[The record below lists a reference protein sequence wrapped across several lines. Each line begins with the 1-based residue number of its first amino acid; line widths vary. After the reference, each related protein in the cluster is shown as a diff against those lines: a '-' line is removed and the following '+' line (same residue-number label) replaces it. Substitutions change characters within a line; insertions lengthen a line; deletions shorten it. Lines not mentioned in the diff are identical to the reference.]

1 MFLYVL
7 CSSLPLE
14 MIQLDLRIFF
24 KGVGNPPVNQKR
36 TIFRCENPEAQS
48 VAKLLHLTVESFGNL
63 EAPLRGVLANV
74 GVWRWLVGWLVCEVV
89 G

>member
-1 MFLYVL
+1 
-7 CSSLPLE
+7 

-63 EAPLRGVLANV
+63 EPLCEVSWRTLGFGV
-74 GVWRWLVGWLVCEVV
+74 GWLVGWFVKLLVSGWDC
-89 G
+89 